1 MKEMTESISRGN
13 QLLYG
18 MNRPVYEFKD
28 STVIITGASSG
39 IGREIALRFA
49 KAGATVINGDIQ
61 REPKD
66 AETPTDVMIEEL
78 YGTSEYVETDVTER
92 DDLAKLV
99 ERAHEYGGVDVMV
112 NNAGLQIPKPM
123 SEVTPEEFDQIH
135 NVNSKGAFFG
145 TQVAA
150 ADMID
155 HGKPGVIINTAS
167 ISSDLAQHEQVQY
180 DSSKGSIK
188 MITRGAALEYA
199 SDGIRINGVAP
210 GQIAT
215 EFTDGWK
222 EQAVEKVSE
231 DGLLK
236 PVPLGRAGTP
246 EDVAGAYLFL
256 ASADGAY
263 ITGEL
268 LNVDGGWQIC

>member
-1 MKEMTESISRGN
+1 MTSPTYNFE
-13 QLLYG
+13 
-18 MNRPVYEFKD
+18 D
-28 STVIITGASSG
+28 STVVVTGASSG

-49 KAGATVINGDIQ
+49 TAGATVINGDIE
-61 REPKD
+61 RDPKTAD
-66 AETPTDVMIEEL
+66 TPTDIL
-78 YGTSEYVETDVTER
+78 ITDTPGSGEYVETDVTNR
-92 DDLAKLV
+92 DELKKLV
-99 ERAHEYGGVDVMV
+99 ESAHEYGGVDIMI

-123 SEVTPEEFDQIH
+123 SDVTPEEFDRIH

-145 TQVAA
+145 TQIAA
-150 ADMID
+150 ADMIERES
-155 HGKPGVIINTAS
+155 PGVVINTAS

-180 DSSKGSIK
+180 DSSKGSVK

-199 SDGIRINGVAP
+199 SKGIRINGVAP

-222 EQAVEKVSE
+222 DKATEMVAE
-231 DGLLK
+231 DELLK

-256 ASADGAY
+256 ASADSAY

>member
-1 MKEMTESISRGN
+1 MTSPTYDFE
-13 QLLYG
+13 
-18 MNRPVYEFKD
+18 D
-28 STVIITGASSG
+28 STVVVTGASSG

-49 KAGATVINGDIQ
+49 TAGATVINGDIE
-61 REPKD
+61 RDPKTAD
-66 AETPTDVMIEEL
+66 TPTDTLITD
-78 YGTSEYVETDVTER
+78 TSGSGEYVETDVTNR
-92 DDLAKLV
+92 DDLKKLV
-99 ERAHEYGGVDVMV
+99 ESAHEYGGVDVMI

-123 SEVTPEEFDQIH
+123 SDVTPEEFDRIH

-145 TQVAA
+145 TQIAA
-150 ADMID
+150 ADMMERES
-155 HGKPGVIINTAS
+155 PGVVINTAS

-180 DSSKGSIK
+180 DSSKGSVK

-199 SDGIRINGVAP
+199 SEGIRINGVAP

-222 EQAVEKVSE
+222 DKATEMVAE
-231 DGLLK
+231 DELLK

-256 ASADGAY
+256 ASDDSAY